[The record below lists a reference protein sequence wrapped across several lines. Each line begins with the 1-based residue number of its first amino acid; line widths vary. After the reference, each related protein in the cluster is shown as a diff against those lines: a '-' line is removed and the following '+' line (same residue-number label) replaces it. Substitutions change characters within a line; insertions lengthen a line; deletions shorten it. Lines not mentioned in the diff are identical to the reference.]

1 MYLDEQQSLDKALE
15 AQLVKAANYEKW
27 PLGQLIS
34 VFENTQEK
42 AQQHRHDIVSHLER
56 NKSSFP
62 KLATVCGFTG
72 APGAGKSTLLGELAL
87 TLLKQDKT
95 LSIAILAVDP
105 SSHISGGS
113 FLGDRTRVSIP
124 YGEKRLFFRS
134 QASNLEFGGVSQNT
148 YQVVRLLRHLFD
160 FIFIET
166 VGIGQSEIDIQQLSH
181 HTCLVMQPLAGDQ
194 VQFMK
199 AGIME
204 IPDTYIVNKCDENIL
219 AQRSL
224 NLLKTSLRQAQ
235 IVEEGVAEKTPIF
248 LTSAI
253 KKIGLV
259 ELGIH
264 LLAIAEKNKSSGG
277 TDPSFEKSETF
288 FFHRWVMLGFGQFGL
303 EFLNQMTLQ
312 TPNVNPDLTVD
323 IRAGASE
330 DRVPMTTFEQRKRAF
345 LDAISEHITKAL
357 GESHFFERL

>member
-1 MYLDEQQSLDKALE
+1 MNKQQSLDKTLE
-15 AQLVKAANYEKW
+15 SQLLKAARLEKW

-34 VFENTQEK
+34 VFENTKKK
-42 AQQHRHDIVSHLER
+42 AQQHRHDIITHLES
-56 NKSSFP
+56 NKSAFP

-72 APGAGKSTLLGELAL
+72 APGAGKSTLIGELAL
-87 TLLKQDKT
+87 TLLNQDKS

-105 SSHISGGS
+105 SSHVSGGS

-124 YGEKRLFFRS
+124 HGENRLFFRS

-148 YQVVRLLRHLFD
+148 FQVVRLLRHLFD

-166 VGIGQSEIDIQQLSH
+166 VGIGQSEIEIQQLSH

-204 IPDTYIVNKCDENIL
+204 IPDTYIVNKCDEETL

-224 NLLKTSLRQAQ
+224 NLLKTSLRQAK
-235 IVEEGVAEKTPIF
+235 IAEDEAVEKTPIF

-253 KKIGLV
+253 NKIGIV
-259 ELGIH
+259 ELASHI
-264 LLAIAEKNKSSGG
+264 LRIAQNNNSDQAA
-277 TDPSFEKSETF
+277 TFDKSEIF
-288 FFHRWVMLGFGQFGL
+288 FFRRWVSLEFGRFGL
-303 EFLNQMTLQ
+303 DFLDHTAATKLNNAKTYEQKKQQFIEAISNSVSTAPGTSEFL
-312 TPNVNPDLTVD
+312 
-323 IRAGASE
+323 
-330 DRVPMTTFEQRKRAF
+330 QR
-345 LDAISEHITKAL
+345 L
-357 GESHFFERL
+357 